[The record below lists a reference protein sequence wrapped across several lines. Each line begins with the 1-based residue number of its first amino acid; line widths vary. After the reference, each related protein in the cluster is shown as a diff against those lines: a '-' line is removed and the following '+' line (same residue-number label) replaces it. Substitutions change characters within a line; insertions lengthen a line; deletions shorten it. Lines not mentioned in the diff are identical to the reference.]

1 LSWMKTV
8 VLSLG
13 GSVLLPSIDS
23 NAISPYIAV
32 LRRIGENVSLYVVV
46 GGGGEARRYI
56 SAARSLGIDQAAC
69 DEIGIH
75 ITRLNAMLLVSA
87 LGDAAYPVV
96 AADQTRAMEYGLSK
110 KIVVMGGVTPG
121 QTTDAVAA
129 VLAERTGAAILVN
142 ATSVDGIYSADPK
155 TNPDARRFD
164 EMTPDE
170 LVQIVEKDSLSAG
183 ANMVIDMVA
192 AKIVR
197 RSSIPLAVLDGRDPG
212 NLEAALTGGYFRGT
226 LVQGGGESPLPL
238 YPPPQKR

>member
-1 LSWMKTV
+1 MKTV

-23 NAISPYIAV
+23 NAISPYIPV

-56 SAARSLGIDQAAC
+56 SAARSLGVDEAAC

-129 VLAERTGAAILVN
+129 VLAERTDAAILVN

-155 TNPDARRFD
+155 TNPDATRFD
-164 EMTPDE
+164 AMTPDE

-197 RSSIPLAVLDGRDPG
+197 RSSIPMVVLDGRDPE
-212 NLEAALTGGYFRGT
+212 NLEDALTGGSFRGT
-226 LVQGGGESPLPL
+226 LVLGHGESPFPL